1 LSGGGWGGG
10 RGFGEL
16 LRVCGGEGEW
26 SRGWRLGAVP
36 WRVGHPA
43 APLVGRRVE
52 KARCD
57 GVGGVRDDGPAG
69 VGSWVG

>member
-1 LSGGGWGGG
+1 MVSW
-10 RGFGEL
+10 RGFGEV

-26 SRGWRLGAVP
+26 SRGWRLGAVSS
-36 WRVGHPA
+36 RVGDPP

-52 KARCD
+52 KARCN
-57 GVGGVRDDGPAG
+57 GVVGGRDAGPAG